1 MKSLRFPIV
10 VLVWA
15 GLCSIARGETALQS
29 PWDSHPVTSTQAPY
43 ACPAAPQ
50 LPHDFATNS
59 YYIDARH
66 SIPDPV
72 LKKRYEDSVAGIE
85 EFSRTVV
92 KAADEYQTTGN
103 SAAAQCVFSLLDSAA
118 QQKVLTGSMGGHQ
131 AFYVQG
137 WNLGTWAVTYLKVRG
152 SGLASEAQARAIT
165 SWLKKLAEENRGYY
179 EVKRRARH
187 PNDSDNNH
195 LYWAGFAIAAAGIAN
210 DDRKLFD
217 WGMDAYKEG
226 VHDIREDGTLP
237 QEMARGQMA
246 LHYHFYALAPLLFLA
261 EFGETNGLP
270 LYSER
275 HYAIKRL
282 IARCISG
289 FEDPG
294 FFQQRTGVAQV
305 TDPKIQAWEIS
316 WAQFYTRRF
325 PDPGIARLMGQVERL
340 SYTTLGGL
348 PPP

>member
-1 MKSLRFPIV
+1 
-10 VLVWA
+10 
-15 GLCSIARGETALQS
+15 
-29 PWDSHPVTSTQAPY
+29 VTSTQAPY
-43 ACPAAPQ
+43 ACPAASP
-50 LPHDFATNS
+50 LPHNFATNS

-85 EFSRTVV
+85 EFSRAVV
-92 KAADEYQTTGN
+92 KAADEYQTTGS

-118 QQKVLTGSMGGHQ
+118 QQKVLTGTMGGHQ
-131 AFYVQG
+131 ASYVQG
-137 WNLGTWAVTYLKVRG
+137 WNLGAWAVAYLKVRG
-152 SGLASEAQARAIT
+152 SGLASEEQARAIA

-179 EVKRRARH
+179 EEKRRARH

-217 WGMDAYKEG
+217 WGMDAYKDG

-237 QEMARGQMA
+237 QEMARGRMA

-261 EFGETNGLP
+261 ELGETNGLP

-294 FFQQRTGVAQV
+294 FFREKTGSAQV
-305 TDPKIQAWEIS
+305 TDTKIQAWEIS

-325 PDPGIARLMGQVERL
+325 PNPEITKLMGDAEYL
-340 SYTTLGGL
+340 TYTTLGGL

>member
-1 MKSLRFPIV
+1 VI
-10 VLVWA
+10 
-15 GLCSIARGETALQS
+15 
-29 PWDSHPVTSTQAPY
+29 STDAPY
-43 ACPAAPQ
+43 ACPAAPR

-59 YYIDARH
+59 YYIDQRH

-85 EFSRTVV
+85 EFSRAVV
-92 KAADEYQTTGN
+92 KAADDYQTKG
-103 SAAAQCVFSLLDSAA
+103 SAAAAQCVFSLLDSAA
-118 QQKVLTGSMGGHQ
+118 QQKILTGTMDGHQ

-152 SGLASEAQARAIT
+152 SGLASEEQARAII

-179 EVKRRARH
+179 DEKRRARH

-195 LYWAGFAIAAAGIAN
+195 LYWAGFGVAAAGIAN

-217 WGMDAYKEG
+217 WGVDAYKDG
-226 VHDIREDGTLP
+226 VRDIREDGTLP

-261 EFGETNGLP
+261 EFGETNGLE

-275 HYAIKRL
+275 HFAIRRL

-289 FEDPG
+289 FQDPG

-305 TDPKIQAWEIS
+305 TDPRIQAWEIS

-325 PDPGIARLMGQVERL
+325 PDAQIAELMGQAERL

>member
-1 MKSLRFPIV
+1 MKSLRLRTVAV
-10 VLVWA
+10 VFA
-15 GLCSIARGETALQS
+15 GLCSIAHGETTLKS
-29 PWDSHPVTSTQAPY
+29 PWDSHPVISTDAPY
-43 ACPAAPQ
+43 ACPAVAQ
-50 LPHDFATNS
+50 LPHNFATNS
-59 YYIDARH
+59 YYVDQRH

-85 EFSRTVV
+85 EFSRAVV
-92 KAADEYQTTGN
+92 KAADDYRTEG
-103 SAAAQCVFSLLDSAA
+103 SAAAALCVLSLLDSAA
-118 QQKVLTGSMGGHQ
+118 QQKALTGTMGGHQ
-131 AFYVQG
+131 ASYVQG
-137 WNLGTWAVTYLKVRG
+137 WNLGTWAVAYLKVRG
-152 SGLASEAQARAIT
+152 SGLASEEQARAIS
-165 SWLKKLAEENRGYY
+165 SWLKKLAEENRAYY
-179 EVKRRARH
+179 DEKRHARH

-210 DDRKLFD
+210 DDRRLFE
-217 WGMDAYKEG
+217 WGMGAYKDG
-226 VHDIREDGTLP
+226 VRDIREDGTLP
-237 QEMARGQMA
+237 REMERGQMA

-261 EFGETNGLP
+261 EFAEANGLP

-289 FEDPG
+289 FQNPG
-294 FFQQRTGVAQV
+294 FFQQTTGVAQV
-305 TDPKIQAWEIS
+305 TDPRIQAWEIS

-325 PDPGIARLMGQVERL
+325 PDPKITNLMGQAERL